1 MALFILTENK
11 EILNLIAEDF
21 ALEFVDIEALDEGG
35 NDEAVGR
42 QVLLQNIDAGIKA
55 DGDSSKLVQIN
66 KVLQHIDDLNW
77 LEKLQLKMEKKIREY
92 NQKLK
97 DDSQGKLAKV
107 WTKIKQFLAKVVASI
122 TKAINKLAYSVKMGY
137 RAGKDQATGGLNSGL
152 DLMTKPGQM
161 KGSAGKRVNRHL
173 AALSAHQEKG
183 LSAKLNKARAARKNE
198 LRDI

>member
-21 ALEFVDIEALDEGG
+21 ALEFSEIEAIEEGS

-42 QVLLQNIDAGIKA
+42 QVILQHIDAGIKA

-66 KVLQHIDDLNW
+66 KALQHVDDLTW

-97 DDSQGKLAKV
+97 DDSQGTLAKV
-107 WTKIKQFLAKVVASI
+107 WTKIKQFLTKVVASVA
-122 TKAINKLAYSVKMGY
+122 KAINKLAYSVKMGY
-137 RAGKDQATGGLNSGL
+137 KAGKDQATGGLDSGL
-152 DLMTKPGQM
+152 KLMTKPGQM
-161 KGSAGKRVNRHL
+161 KGSAADRVNRHL
-173 AALSAHQEKG
+173 AAGASHAEKG
-183 LSAKLNKARAARKNE
+183 LAAKLNKARSLRKGE
-198 LRDI
+198 LQTR

>member
-21 ALEFVDIEALDEGG
+21 ALEFSEIEALEEGS

-42 QVLLQNIDAGIKA
+42 QVILQHIDAGIKA

-66 KVLQHIDDLNW
+66 KALQHVDDLTW

-97 DDSQGKLAKV
+97 DDSQGTLAKV
-107 WTKIKQFLAKVVASI
+107 WTKIKQFLVKVVAAV

-137 RAGKDQATGGLNSGL
+137 RAGKDQATGGLKSNM
-152 DLMTKPGQM
+152 DIMTKSGKI
-161 KGSAGKRVNRHL
+161 KGSAEHRVSRHL
-173 AALSAHQEKG
+173 AANASHAEKG
-183 LSAKLNKARAARKNE
+183 LSAKLKKARSIRAMTR
-198 LRDI
+198 

>member
-21 ALEFVDIEALDEGG
+21 ALEFSEIEALEEGS

-42 QVLLQNIDAGIKA
+42 QVILQHIDAGIKA

-66 KVLQHIDDLNW
+66 KALQHVDDLTW

-97 DDSQGKLAKV
+97 DDSQGTLAKV
-107 WTKIKQFLAKVVASI
+107 WTKVKQFLTKVVAAV

-137 RAGKDQATGGLNSGL
+137 RAGKDQATGGLKSNM
-152 DLMTKPGQM
+152 DIMTKSGKI
-161 KGSAGKRVNRHL
+161 KGSAEHRVARHL
-173 AALSAHQEKG
+173 AANASHAEKG
-183 LSAKLNKARAARKNE
+183 LSAKLKKARSIRAMTR
-198 LRDI
+198 

>member
-1 MALFILTENK
+1 MALFILAENK

-21 ALEFVDIEALDEGG
+21 ALEFTDIEALDEGG

-42 QVLLQNIDAGIKA
+42 QVILQQIDAGIKA

-122 TKAINKLAYSVKMGY
+122 TKAINKLAYSVKM
-137 RAGKDQATGGLNSGL
+137 
-152 DLMTKPGQM
+152 TKPGQM
-161 KGSAGKRVNRHL
+161 KGSAAHRVNRHL
-173 AALSAHQEKG
+173 STLSAHQEKG
-183 LSAKLNKARAARKNE
+183 LSAKLNKARATRNGE
-198 LRDI
+198 FQTR

>member
-35 NDEAVGR
+35 NYEAVSR

-137 RAGKDQATGGLNSGL
+137 RAGKDQATGGINSGL
-152 DLMTKPGQM
+152 DLMTKSGQM
-161 KGSAGKRVNRHL
+161 KGSAGKRVNRYL

-198 LRDI
+198 LRDR

>member
-21 ALEFVDIEALDEGG
+21 ALEFSEIEALEEGS

-42 QVLLQNIDAGIKA
+42 QVILQHIDAGIKA

-66 KVLQHIDDLNW
+66 KALQHVDDLTW

-97 DDSQGKLAKV
+97 DDSQGTLAKV
-107 WTKIKQFLAKVVASI
+107 WTKIKQFLAKVVAAV

-137 RAGKDQATGGLNSGL
+137 RAGKDQATGGLKSNM
-152 DLMTKPGQM
+152 DIMTKSGKI
-161 KGSAGKRVNRHL
+161 KGSAEHRVARHL
-173 AALSAHQEKG
+173 AANASHAEKG
-183 LSAKLNKARAARKNE
+183 LSAKLKKARSIRE
-198 LRDI
+198 MTR

>member
-21 ALEFVDIEALDEGG
+21 ALEFSEIEALEEGS

-42 QVLLQNIDAGIKA
+42 QVILQYIDAGIKA

-66 KVLQHIDDLNW
+66 KALQHVDDLTW

-97 DDSQGKLAKV
+97 DDSQGTLAKV
-107 WTKIKQFLAKVVASI
+107 WTKIKQFLAKVVAAV

-137 RAGKDQATGGLNSGL
+137 RAGKDQATGGIKSSMDIVSKSG
-152 DLMTKPGQM
+152 KM
-161 KGSAGKRVNRHL
+161 KGTAADRVGRHL
-173 AALSAHQEKG
+173 AANASHEEKG
-183 LSAKLNKARAARKNE
+183 LSAKLKKARSIRAMTR
-198 LRDI
+198 

>member
-21 ALEFVDIEALDEGG
+21 ALEFSEIEALEEGS

-42 QVLLQNIDAGIKA
+42 QVILQHIDAGIKD

-66 KVLQHIDDLNW
+66 KVLQHVDDLNW

-97 DDSQGKLAKV
+97 DDSQGTLAKV
-107 WTKIKQFLAKVVASI
+107 WTKVKQFLTKVVAAV
-122 TKAINKLAYSVKMGY
+122 TKAINKLVYSTKMGF
-137 RAGKDQATGGLNSGL
+137 RAGKDQASHGLDSGL
-152 DLMTKPGQM
+152 KLMTKPGRM
-161 KGSAGKRVNRHL
+161 KGSAAHRVNRHL
-173 AALSAHQEKG
+173 AANAAHAEKG
-183 LSAKLNKARAARKNE
+183 LAAKLNKARSIRNGE
-198 LRDI
+198 LQTR

>member
-21 ALEFVDIEALDEGG
+21 ALEFSEIEALEEGS

-42 QVLLQNIDAGIKA
+42 QVILQHIDAGIKA

-66 KVLQHIDDLNW
+66 KALQHVDDLTW

-97 DDSQGKLAKV
+97 DDSQGTLAKV
-107 WTKIKQFLAKVVASI
+107 WTKVKQFLAKVVAAV

-137 RAGKDQATGGLNSGL
+137 RAGKDQATGGLKSNM
-152 DLMTKPGQM
+152 DTMTKSGKI
-161 KGSAGKRVNRHL
+161 KGSAEHRVARHL
-173 AALSAHQEKG
+173 AANASHAEKG
-183 LSAKLNKARAARKNE
+183 LSAKLKKARSIRAMTH
-198 LRDI
+198 

>member
-21 ALEFVDIEALDEGG
+21 ALEFSDIEALEEGS

-42 QVLLQNIDAGIKA
+42 QVILQHLDAGIKA

-66 KVLQHIDDLNW
+66 KALQHIDDLNW

-107 WTKIKQFLAKVVASI
+107 WTKIKQFLTKVVASI
-122 TKAINKLAYSVKMGY
+122 AKAINKLVYSTKMGY
-137 RAGKDQATGGLNSGL
+137 RAGKDQATTGGIKSSMDIVSKSG
-152 DLMTKPGQM
+152 KI
-161 KGSAGKRVNRHL
+161 KGSAEHRVARHL
-173 AALSAHQEKG
+173 AATASHAEKG
-183 LSAKLNKARAARKNE
+183 LSAKLKKARSIRAMTR
-198 LRDI
+198 

>member
-21 ALEFVDIEALDEGG
+21 ALEFADIEALDEGS
-35 NDEAVGR
+35 NDEAVAR

-66 KVLQHIDDLNW
+66 KALQHVDDLNW

-97 DDSQGKLAKV
+97 DDSKGTLAKV

-137 RAGKDQATGGLNSGL
+137 RAGKDQATAGIDSSL
-152 DLMTKPGQM
+152 DLMSKPGRM
-161 KGSAGKRVNRHL
+161 KGAAADRVNRHL
-173 AALSAHQEKG
+173 AATASHAEKG
-183 LSAKLNKARAARKNE
+183 LAAKLNKARSLRKNE
-198 LRDI
+198 FRTR

>member
-21 ALEFVDIEALDEGG
+21 ALEFSDIEALEEGS

-42 QVLLQNIDAGIKA
+42 QVILQHIDAGIKA

-66 KVLQHIDDLNW
+66 KALQHVDDLTW

-97 DDSQGKLAKV
+97 DDSQGTLAKV
-107 WTKIKQFLAKVVASI
+107 WTKIKQFLVKVVAAV

-137 RAGKDQATGGLNSGL
+137 RAGKDQASHGLDSGL
-152 DLMTKPGQM
+152 KLMTKPGRM
-161 KGSAGKRVNRHL
+161 KGSAAHRVNRHL
-173 AALSAHQEKG
+173 AANAAHAEKG
-183 LSAKLNKARAARKNE
+183 LAAKLNKARSIRNGE
-198 LRDI
+198 LQTR

>member
-21 ALEFVDIEALDEGG
+21 ALEFVDIEALEEGS

-42 QVLLQNIDAGIKA
+42 QVILQQIEAGIKA
-55 DGDSSKLVQIN
+55 DGDASKLVQIN
-66 KVLQHIDDLNW
+66 KALQHVDDLNW

-122 TKAINKLAYSVKMGY
+122 TKAINKLEYSVKMGY
-137 RAGKDQATGGLNSGL
+137 RAGKDNATGGIDSGL
-152 DLMTKPGQM
+152 KLMTKP
-161 KGSAGKRVNRHL
+161 
-173 AALSAHQEKG
+173 AHQEKG
-183 LSAKLNKARAARKNE
+183 LSAKLNKARATRNGE
-198 LRDI
+198 FQTR

>member
-42 QVLLQNIDAGIKA
+42 QVILQQIEAGIKA
-55 DGDSSKLVQIN
+55 DGDASKLVQIN
-66 KVLQHIDDLNW
+66 KVLQHVDDLNW

-122 TKAINKLAYSVKMGY
+122 TKAINKLTYSVKMGY
-137 RAGKDQATGGLNSGL
+137 RAGKDNATGGIDSGL
-152 DLMTKPGQM
+152 KLMTKPGRM
-161 KGSAGKRVNRHL
+161 KGSVAHRVNRHL
-173 AALSAHQEKG
+173 STLSAHQEKG
-183 LSAKLNKARAARKNE
+183 LSAKLNKARATRNGE
-198 LRDI
+198 FQTR

>member
-21 ALEFVDIEALDEGG
+21 ALEFVDIEALEEGS
-35 NDEAVGR
+35 NDEAVDR
-42 QVLLQNIDAGIKA
+42 QVILQHIDAGIKA

-66 KVLQHIDDLNW
+66 KALQHVDDLTW

-97 DDSQGKLAKV
+97 DDSQGTLAKV
-107 WTKIKQFLAKVVASI
+107 WTKIKQFLTKVVAAV

-137 RAGKDQATGGLNSGL
+137 RAGKDQATGGLKSNM
-152 DLMTKPGQM
+152 DIMTKSGKI
-161 KGSAGKRVNRHL
+161 KGSAEHRVARHL
-173 AALSAHQEKG
+173 AANASHAEKG
-183 LSAKLNKARAARKNE
+183 LSAKLKKARSIRAMTR
-198 LRDI
+198 

>member
-21 ALEFVDIEALDEGG
+21 ALEFSEIEALEEGS

-42 QVLLQNIDAGIKA
+42 QVILQHIDAGIKA

-66 KVLQHIDDLNW
+66 KVLQHVDDLNW

-107 WTKIKQFLAKVVASI
+107 WTKIKQFLTKVVASVA
-122 TKAINKLAYSVKMGY
+122 KAINKLVYSTKMVF
-137 RAGKDQATGGLNSGL
+137 RAGKDQASHGLDSGL
-152 DLMTKPGQM
+152 KLMTKPGRM
-161 KGSAGKRVNRHL
+161 KGSAAHRVNRHL
-173 AALSAHQEKG
+173 AANAAHAEKG
-183 LSAKLNKARAARKNE
+183 LAAKLNKARSIRNGE
-198 LRDI
+198 LQTR

>member
-42 QVLLQNIDAGIKA
+42 QVILQHIDAGIKA

-66 KVLQHIDDLNW
+66 KALQHVDDLNW

-97 DDSQGKLAKV
+97 DDSQG
-107 WTKIKQFLAKVVASI
+107 TLAKVVASVA
-122 TKAINKLAYSVKMGY
+122 KAINKLAYSVKMGY
-137 RAGKDQATGGLNSGL
+137 KAGKDQATGGLDSGL
-152 DLMTKPGQM
+152 KLMTKPGQM
-161 KGSAGKRVNRHL
+161 KGSAADRVNRHL
-173 AALSAHQEKG
+173 AAGASHAEKG
-183 LSAKLNKARAARKNE
+183 LAAKLNKARSLRKAE
-198 LRDI
+198 FQTR

>member
-21 ALEFVDIEALDEGG
+21 ALEFSEIEALEEGS

-42 QVLLQNIDAGIKA
+42 QVILQHIDAGIKA

-66 KVLQHIDDLNW
+66 KVLQHVDDLNW

-107 WTKIKQFLAKVVASI
+107 WTKIKQFLTKVVASVA
-122 TKAINKLAYSVKMGY
+122 KAINKLVYSTKMSF
-137 RAGKDQATGGLNSGL
+137 RAGKDQASHGLDSGL
-152 DLMTKPGQM
+152 KLMTKPGRM
-161 KGSAGKRVNRHL
+161 KGSAAHRVNRHL
-173 AALSAHQEKG
+173 AVNAAHAEKG
-183 LSAKLNKARAARKNE
+183 LAAKLNKARSIRNGE
-198 LRDI
+198 LQTR

>member
-21 ALEFVDIEALDEGG
+21 ALEFSDIEALEEAVD
-35 NDEAVGR
+35 DEAVGR
-42 QVLLQNIDAGIKA
+42 QVILQHLDAGIKA

-66 KVLQHIDDLNW
+66 KALQHIDDLNW

-107 WTKIKQFLAKVVASI
+107 WTKIKQFLTKVVASI
-122 TKAINKLAYSVKMGY
+122 AKAINKLVYSTKMGY
-137 RAGKDQATGGLNSGL
+137 RAGKDQATTGGIKSSMDIVSKSG
-152 DLMTKPGQM
+152 KI
-161 KGSAGKRVNRHL
+161 KGSAEHRVVRHL
-173 AALSAHQEKG
+173 AATASHAEKG
-183 LSAKLNKARAARKNE
+183 LSAKLKKARSIRAMTR
-198 LRDI
+198 

>member
-21 ALEFVDIEALDEGG
+21 ALEFSDIEALEEGS

-42 QVLLQNIDAGIKA
+42 QVILQHIDAGIKA

-66 KVLQHIDDLNW
+66 KALQHVDDLTW

-97 DDSQGKLAKV
+97 DDSQGTLAKV
-107 WTKIKQFLAKVVASI
+107 WTKVKQFLTKVVAAV

-137 RAGKDQATGGLNSGL
+137 RASKDQATGGLKSSMNI
-152 DLMTKPGQM
+152 MTKSGKI
-161 KGSAGKRVNRHL
+161 KGSAEHRVARHL
-173 AALSAHQEKG
+173 AANASHAEKG
-183 LSAKLNKARAARKNE
+183 LSAKLKKARSIRAMTR
-198 LRDI
+198 

>member
-21 ALEFVDIEALDEGG
+21 ALEFSEIEALEEGS

-42 QVLLQNIDAGIKA
+42 QVILQHIDAGIKA

-66 KVLQHIDDLNW
+66 KALQHVDDLTW

-97 DDSQGKLAKV
+97 DDSQGTLAKV
-107 WTKIKQFLAKVVASI
+107 WTKIKQFLAKVVAAV

-137 RAGKDQATGGLNSGL
+137 RAGKDQATGGLKSNM
-152 DLMTKPGQM
+152 DIMTKSGKI
-161 KGSAGKRVNRHL
+161 KGSAEHRVARHL
-173 AALSAHQEKG
+173 AANASHAEKG
-183 LSAKLNKARAARKNE
+183 LSAKLKKARSIRAMTR
-198 LRDI
+198 